1 MQTETAYWLAWSQIK
16 GIGAILL
23 KRLQQHFQSLEVAW
37 QAPIHRLGEVEGFG
51 GKLLETISLERGKI
65 DPQQLLESHRQEN
78 PLFWTPA
85 DAEYPRLL
93 QETPSPPPVLYYR
106 GKPQSEENQGITP
119 LIGIVG
125 TRSPSE
131 YGKRWTD
138 KLTTA
143 LVRHG
148 FGIVSGMAAG
158 IDTVAHSSCLAAGGR
173 TIAVLGTGVD
183 LVYPYSNRKLYQ
195 QIVDRGLILSE
206 YPAKTPP
213 DRGNFP
219 PRNRIIAGLCRAVI
233 IMEAPMKSGALITG
247 RFANDFCRDVYILP
261 GSLDNPNAY
270 GCLELLS
277 RGAQVILGTEH
288 LLEMLGTLP
297 QLDLPQH
304 HFQPI
309 PDLSPE
315 LAAVFQIITTEGIA
329 LDTIAGQTNFET
341 GQLLAALSQL
351 ELMGLISQLPG
362 MRYQLTCPN

>member
-16 GIGAILL
+16 GIGAVLL
-23 KRLQQHFQSLEVAW
+23 KRLQQHFPSLEVAW
-37 QAPIHRLGEVEGFG
+37 QTPIDRLSEVEGFG
-51 GKLLETISLERGKI
+51 GKLLETIPQERGKI
-65 DPQQLLESHRQEN
+65 DPQQLLESHRQQN

-93 QETPSPPPVLYYR
+93 QETPSPPPLLYYR
-106 GKPQSEENQGITP
+106 GQPQSEENKGITP

-143 LVRHG
+143 LVKHG

-173 TIAVLGTGVD
+173 TIAVVGTGVD
-183 LVYPYSNRKLYQ
+183 LVYPYSNRQLYQ
-195 QIVDRGLILSE
+195 QIVDRGLIVSE
-206 YPAKTPP
+206 YPAKTQP

-219 PRNRIIAGLCRAVI
+219 ARNRIIAGLSRAVI
-233 IMEAPMKSGALITG
+233 IMEAPMKSGALITA

-277 RGAQVILGTEH
+277 RGAQVILSTEH
-288 LLEMLGTLP
+288 LLEMLGTMP
-297 QLDLPQH
+297 QLDLPQ
-304 HFQPI
+304 QNSRSI
-309 PDLSPE
+309 PNLPPE
-315 LAAVFQIITTEGIA
+315 LASVLQIITPEGIA
-329 LDTIAGQTNFET
+329 LDTIAGQTDYDI

-351 ELMGLISQLPG
+351 ELMGSIAQLPG
-362 MRYQLTCPN
+362 MRYQLII